1 MMSIAR
7 NERRWPVIL
16 LFAALLGVPG
26 AAGAQTQDF
35 GSRVPTV
42 REWEDALG
50 QPGGGPDGL
59 RTRSLTVR
67 PEPIGSESLQ
77 KAIQPRSV
85 SVRLQFD
92 FDSARLRPQS
102 VPVLANLAKA
112 MQGERL
118 TGAKF
123 AVIGHTD
130 AVGRFDYNMALS
142 QRRADAVREFLHQ
155 HGVDDGRL
163 TAQGKGSTALLNTQ
177 APAAAENRR
186 VEIAVTQ

>member
-1 MMSIAR
+1 MSTAR

-16 LFAALLGVPG
+16 LFAALLGVAG
-26 AAGAQTQDF
+26 AAGAQTRDF
-35 GSRVPTV
+35 GTRVPSV

-50 QPGGGPDGL
+50 QPGGGPDGIQ
-59 RTRSLTVR
+59 TRSLTVHR
-67 PEPIGSESLQ
+67 EPIGSESLQ
-77 KAIQPRSV
+77 KVIQPRSV

-102 VPVLANLAKA
+102 VPVLLNLAKA

-118 TGAKF
+118 TSSKF

-142 QRRADAVREFLHQ
+142 QRRADAVRDFLRE

-163 TAQGKGSTALLNTQ
+163 TAEGKGPTALLNSQ
-177 APAAAENRR
+177 VPAAAENRR